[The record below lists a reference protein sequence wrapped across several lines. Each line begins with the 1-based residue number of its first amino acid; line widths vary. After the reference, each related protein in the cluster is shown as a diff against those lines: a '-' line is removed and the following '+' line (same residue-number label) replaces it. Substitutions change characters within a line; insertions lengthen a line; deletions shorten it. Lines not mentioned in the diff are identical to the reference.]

1 MKVSESNHNHNP
13 KGKNDDNDNDRDS
26 SNMQQQKHQQQQQQQ
41 QPKVATTTTTT
52 TTTTGSV
59 VQHQW
64 RATVTGHLH
73 NIKCKPNGNGYS
85 KSPDVH
91 VLNIV
96 CAHMRIY
103 CIH

>member
-41 QPKVATTTTTT
+41 QPKVATTTTT